1 MCGGIGCGRAAVYEQ
16 SVVTQSH
23 ATRRHVVRQT
33 LVMHQMPCRCLS
45 GEDHEIC
52 DQTAAA
58 APPDRLAARAGTEG
72 RRTTRE
78 PGRSANKRLQEL
90 AAHLPDHTV
99 TAERTRAMAAFPPS
113 SKPAEVLPF
122 EGAWALL
129 AGAPRPWSS
138 TAQRG
143 CGDASGR
150 RPAPRATA
158 DCCSAPAGRPEG
170 KPAHDRIAQWARRCH
185 HVVVRHPCRDGT
197 RAWVQLPWNTRRD
210 PLPRGQL
217 RSWRR
222 HRTTSRLKSA
232 HHRPGRPG
240 RCCSHARCGISRVR
254 RFIRCANLTKRT
266 ERVV

>member
-1 MCGGIGCGRAAVYEQ
+1 VA
-16 SVVTQSH
+16 
-23 ATRRHVVRQT
+23 RQT
-33 LVMHQMPCRCLS
+33 LVMHQMPCRYLS
-45 GEDHEIC
+45 GEDREIC
-52 DQTAAA
+52 DQTAVAA
-58 APPDRLAARAGTEG
+58 APPDRLAARAGTVG

-99 TAERTRAMAAFPPS
+99 TAERTRALAAFPPS

-170 KPAHDRIAQWARRCH
+170 KPAHNRIAQWARRCH

-197 RAWVQLPWNTRRD
+197 RAWVQLLWNTRRD

-222 HRTTSRLKSA
+222 HGTPADWRQHITGQADRDAAAPMQGVESA
-232 HHRPGRPG
+232 G
-240 RCCSHARCGISRVR
+240 CGASFGVR
-254 RFIRCANLTKRT
+254 I
-266 ERVV
+266 